1 VSVKTLK
8 RKIRKQR
15 RRERRK
21 LFVRNLAGRVM
32 WLELLVRAL
41 AGTPNVHDDN
51 YSQVDA
57 LLREWPDNPSSA
69 TSTAFRSG
77 LGPEIVE
84 LDL

>member
-1 VSVKTLK
+1 
-8 RKIRKQR
+8 
-15 RRERRK
+15 
-21 LFVRNLAGRVM
+21 M

-41 AGTPNVHDDN
+41 VGTPNVHDDN
-51 YSQVDA
+51 YSQVDT

-69 TSTAFRSG
+69 SSTAFRVG